1 MTAAQETPTHEETH
15 SLQQPLPLI
24 LRHAPLLILPR
35 FLTGFTLPNWW
46 RYLRKHRFAVDWP
59 FWPRALFATAGA
71 AFTSVFRIFEQANT
85 PPLDEEIWRKPVFIL
100 GLPRSGTTH
109 LFNLLAREPSLCWP
123 TRFDSFNPH
132 TLLTLRR
139 LGVHRLFALGPG
151 QRRAMDRV
159 IVNWMTPEEDAYAV
173 SLLAGDGWRLRLFP
187 REPQETS
194 QEMMMIGIPRQ
205 TFQQALRIFSQKLV
219 ALHGKPILLKSPAYT
234 GCIKELLE
242 VFPEARFVT
251 LFRHP
256 ERQAASFLA
265 MHESGNPFWAT
276 LQWPNRSP
284 PEKLLSYIKWS
295 LNNYF
300 ETRGLIPAERL
311 LEVRY
316 ENLVAA
322 PLETLANIRSFLG
335 IEPAIPEAQPSR
347 IERHEA
353 SPAQNRSLPPEFDQL
368 LRDVY
373 APLYERGIYSPP
385 ARD

>member
-1 MTAAQETPTHEETH
+1 
-15 SLQQPLPLI
+15 
-24 LRHAPLLILPR
+24 
-35 FLTGFTLPNWW
+35 
-46 RYLRKHRFAVDWP
+46 
-59 FWPRALFATAGA
+59 
-71 AFTSVFRIFEQANT
+71 
-85 PPLDEEIWRKPVFIL
+85 
-100 GLPRSGTTH
+100 
-109 LFNLLAREPSLCWP
+109 
-123 TRFDSFNPH
+123 
-132 TLLTLRR
+132 
-139 LGVHRLFALGPG
+139 
-151 QRRAMDRV
+151 MDRV

-194 QEMMMIGIPRQ
+194 QEMMMIGIRRQ
-205 TFQQALRIFSQKLV
+205 TFQQALRMFSQKLV

-276 LQWPNRSP
+276 LQWPNRSA
-284 PEKLLSYIKWS
+284 PEKLLSYVKWS

-316 ENLVAA
+316 ENLVAD
-322 PLETLANIRSFLG
+322 PLETLASIRSFLE

-353 SPAQNRSLPPEFDQL
+353 SPAKNRSLPPEFDQL